1 MISIAITGGIGSGKS
16 YISNILQE
24 YGIPIYNTDDEA
36 KRLMVSDEGIRHDL
50 VALLGEEVYVE
61 GTLNKSLLASYLF
74 ADAENA
80 ARINGIVHP
89 RVKTDFCRWLE
100 QYTDKEI
107 VGMECAILFEAG
119 FDDAVDAVVGEYVE
133 NATQHHSGRVV
144 INVSED
150 DNKYISNVLKT
161 IIDNGGLISS
171 INTNDP
177 SLEDVFVKV
186 TSKAKKEQSIK
197 EENS

>member
-36 KRLMVSDEGIRHDL
+36 KRLMVSDEGIRRDL
-50 VALLGEEVYVE
+50 VALLGEDVYVE

-89 RVKTDFCRWLE
+89 RVKMDFCRWLE
-100 QYTDKEI
+100 QHSDQEI

-119 FDDAVDAVVGEYVE
+119 FDDAVDSVVMVYAPEDLRVERAMKRDHATEAQIRARIAAQLDDEEKRKRADYVIYTDGSIPLDSQLSTLIAQLKLE
-133 NATQHHSGRVV
+133 N
-144 INVSED
+144 
-150 DNKYISNVLKT
+150 K
-161 IIDNGGLISS
+161 
-171 INTNDP
+171 
-177 SLEDVFVKV
+177 
-186 TSKAKKEQSIK
+186 
-197 EENS
+197 

>member
-24 YGIPIYNTDDEA
+24 YGIPIYNTDDAA
-36 KRLMVSDEGIRHDL
+36 KRLMVSDEGIRRDL
-50 VALLGEEVYVE
+50 VALLGEEVYVQ

-89 RVKTDFCRWLE
+89 RVKLDFCRWLE
-100 QYTDKEI
+100 QHTDKEI

-119 FDDAVDAVVGEYVE
+119 FDDAVDSVVMVYAPEDLRVERAMKRDHATEAQIRARIAAQLDDEEKRKRADYVIYTDGSIPLDSQLSTLIAQLKLE
-133 NATQHHSGRVV
+133 N
-144 INVSED
+144 
-150 DNKYISNVLKT
+150 K
-161 IIDNGGLISS
+161 
-171 INTNDP
+171 
-177 SLEDVFVKV
+177 
-186 TSKAKKEQSIK
+186 
-197 EENS
+197 

>member
-36 KRLMVSDEGIRHDL
+36 KRLMVSDEGIRCDL
-50 VALLGEEVYVE
+50 IALLGEEVYVE

-89 RVKTDFCRWLE
+89 RVKLDFCRWLE
-100 QYTDKEI
+100 QHTDKEI

-119 FDDAVDAVVGEYVE
+119 FDDAVDAVVMVYAPEALRVERAMKRDHATESQIRARMAAQMNDEEKRKRADYVIYTDGSIPLDFQLSTLITQLKLE
-133 NATQHHSGRVV
+133 N
-144 INVSED
+144 
-150 DNKYISNVLKT
+150 K
-161 IIDNGGLISS
+161 
-171 INTNDP
+171 
-177 SLEDVFVKV
+177 
-186 TSKAKKEQSIK
+186 
-197 EENS
+197 

>member
-16 YISNILQE
+16 FISQILQG

-50 VALLGEEVYVE
+50 IALLGEEVYVE

-89 RVKTDFCRWLE
+89 RVKLDFCRWLE
-100 QYTDKEI
+100 QHTDKEI

-119 FDDAVDAVVGEYVE
+119 FDDAVDAVVMVYAPEALRVERAMKRDHATEAQIRARIAAQLDDEEKRKRADYVIYTDGSIPLDSQLSTLIAQLKLE
-133 NATQHHSGRVV
+133 N
-144 INVSED
+144 
-150 DNKYISNVLKT
+150 K
-161 IIDNGGLISS
+161 
-171 INTNDP
+171 
-177 SLEDVFVKV
+177 
-186 TSKAKKEQSIK
+186 
-197 EENS
+197 

>member
-24 YGIPIYNTDDEA
+24 YGIPVYNTDDEA
-36 KRLMVSDEGIRHDL
+36 KRLMVSDEGIRRDL
-50 VALLGEEVYVE
+50 IALLGEEVYVE

-89 RVKTDFCRWLE
+89 RVKLDFCRWLE
-100 QYTDKEI
+100 QHTDKEI

-119 FDDAVDAVVGEYVE
+119 FDDAVDAVVMVYAPEALRVERAMKRDHATEAQIRARIAAQLDDEEKRKRADYVIYTDGSIPLDSQLSTLIAQLKLE
-133 NATQHHSGRVV
+133 N
-144 INVSED
+144 
-150 DNKYISNVLKT
+150 K
-161 IIDNGGLISS
+161 
-171 INTNDP
+171 
-177 SLEDVFVKV
+177 
-186 TSKAKKEQSIK
+186 
-197 EENS
+197 

>member
-50 VALLGEEVYVE
+50 IALLGEEVYVE

-89 RVKTDFCRWLE
+89 RVKLDFCRWLE
-100 QYTDKEI
+100 QHTDKEI

-119 FDDAVDAVVGEYVE
+119 FDDAVDSVVMVYAPEALRVERAMKRDHATEAQIRSRIAAQLDDEEKRKRADYVIYTDGSILLDSQLSTLIAQLKLE
-133 NATQHHSGRVV
+133 N
-144 INVSED
+144 
-150 DNKYISNVLKT
+150 K
-161 IIDNGGLISS
+161 
-171 INTNDP
+171 
-177 SLEDVFVKV
+177 
-186 TSKAKKEQSIK
+186 
-197 EENS
+197 

>member
-1 MISIAITGGIGSGKS
+1 MISIAITGGIGGKS
-16 YISNILQE
+16 FISQILQG

-119 FDDAVDAVVGEYVE
+119 FDDAVDAVVMVYAPEALRVERAMKRDHATESQIRARMAAQMNDEEKRKRADYVIYTDGSIPLDFQLSTLITQLKLE
-133 NATQHHSGRVV
+133 N
-144 INVSED
+144 
-150 DNKYISNVLKT
+150 K
-161 IIDNGGLISS
+161 
-171 INTNDP
+171 
-177 SLEDVFVKV
+177 
-186 TSKAKKEQSIK
+186 
-197 EENS
+197 

>member
-36 KRLMVSDEGIRHDL
+36 KRLMVSDEGIRRDL
-50 VALLGEEVYVE
+50 IALLGEEVYVE

-89 RVKTDFCRWLE
+89 RVKLDFCRWLE
-100 QYTDKEI
+100 QHTDKEI

-119 FDDAVDAVVGEYVE
+119 FDDAVDSVVMVYAPEALRVERAMKRDHATEAQIRSRIAAQLDDEEKRKRADYVIYTDGSIPLDSQLSTLIAQLKLE
-133 NATQHHSGRVV
+133 N
-144 INVSED
+144 
-150 DNKYISNVLKT
+150 K
-161 IIDNGGLISS
+161 
-171 INTNDP
+171 
-177 SLEDVFVKV
+177 
-186 TSKAKKEQSIK
+186 
-197 EENS
+197 

>member
-36 KRLMVSDEGIRHDL
+36 KRLMVSDEGIRRDL
-50 VALLGEEVYVE
+50 VALLGEDVYVE

-89 RVKTDFCRWLE
+89 RVKLDFCRWLE
-100 QYTDKEI
+100 QHTDKEI

-119 FDDAVDAVVGEYVE
+119 FDDAVDSVVMVYAPEDLRVERAMKRDHATEAQIRARIAAQLDDEEKRKRADYVIYTDGSIPLDSQLSTLIAQLKLE
-133 NATQHHSGRVV
+133 N
-144 INVSED
+144 
-150 DNKYISNVLKT
+150 K
-161 IIDNGGLISS
+161 
-171 INTNDP
+171 
-177 SLEDVFVKV
+177 
-186 TSKAKKEQSIK
+186 
-197 EENS
+197 

>member
-36 KRLMVSDEGIRHDL
+36 KRLMVSDEGIRRDL

-89 RVKTDFCRWLE
+89 RVKLDFCRWLE
-100 QYTDKEI
+100 QHTDKEI

-119 FDDAVDAVVGEYVE
+119 FDDAVDAVVMVYAPEALRVERAMKRDHVTEAQIRARIAAQLDDEEKRKRADYVIYTDGSIPLDSQLSTLIAQLKLE
-133 NATQHHSGRVV
+133 N
-144 INVSED
+144 
-150 DNKYISNVLKT
+150 K
-161 IIDNGGLISS
+161 
-171 INTNDP
+171 
-177 SLEDVFVKV
+177 
-186 TSKAKKEQSIK
+186 
-197 EENS
+197 

>member
-36 KRLMVSDEGIRHDL
+36 KRLMVSDEGIRRDL
-50 VALLGEEVYVE
+50 VALLGEDVYVE

-80 ARINGIVHP
+80 VRINGIVHP
-89 RVKTDFCRWLE
+89 RVKMDFCRWLE
-100 QYTDKEI
+100 QHSDQEI

-119 FDDAVDAVVGEYVE
+119 FDDAVDSVVMVYAPEDLRVERAMKRDHATEAQIRARIAAQLDDEEKRKRADYVIYTDGSIPLDSQLSTLIAQLKLE
-133 NATQHHSGRVV
+133 N
-144 INVSED
+144 
-150 DNKYISNVLKT
+150 K
-161 IIDNGGLISS
+161 
-171 INTNDP
+171 
-177 SLEDVFVKV
+177 
-186 TSKAKKEQSIK
+186 
-197 EENS
+197 

>member
-16 YISNILQE
+16 YISNLLQE
-24 YGIPIYNTDDEA
+24 YDIPIYNTDDEA
-36 KRLMVSDEGIRHDL
+36 RRLMLSDEGIRHDL

-89 RVKTDFCRWLE
+89 RVKMDFSRWLE
-100 QYTDKEI
+100 RHSDKEI

-119 FDDAVDAVVGEYVE
+119 FDDAVDAVVMVYAPESLRIERAMKRDHATEAQIKARMAAQMNDEEKCKRADYIIYTDGSIPLDSQLSTLITQLKLE
-133 NATQHHSGRVV
+133 N
-144 INVSED
+144 
-150 DNKYISNVLKT
+150 K
-161 IIDNGGLISS
+161 
-171 INTNDP
+171 
-177 SLEDVFVKV
+177 
-186 TSKAKKEQSIK
+186 
-197 EENS
+197 